1 MFSVKKHTSSL
12 LKSLIFCSSTL
23 ICLNSHAKEGVWIPA
38 TIKTQ
43 EKHMKELGLEI
54 PISELYNESGTGL
67 NNAVVLFGRGC
78 TGEIISSKGLIL
90 TNHHCGYGTVQGLGN
105 LERDYF
111 ATGFFAKNLQEEVP
125 CPGLTVTFVRRMEN
139 VTDKIMPGISDTMHD
154 AERDSIISK
163 RISGLEREFEIKSGM
178 DATIKP
184 YFEGNQY
191 WVAITETYRDI
202 RLVGFPPN
210 GIGQFGGD
218 DENWVW
224 PRHTGDF
231 SVFRVYAGSN
241 NKPAAYDAANK
252 PYNASQ
258 FFNINIKGYKEG
270 DFTMVYGFPGTT
282 AEYISS
288 FELNQV
294 YNISDPISIA
304 ARTPKLKAWSKHME
318 SSRDIFQK
326 YTSKRAGVANGWKKW
341 QGELEGLEANDAVSK
356 KKELEKSFQDW
367 ANKNDEN
374 PYYRTLLPQ
383 LEAGTKEVDNL
394 LTQDLHIREDLLGI
408 ELIQQGS
415 SLERFAACFRANLSE
430 SALND
435 TLSKLATSLG
445 WFYKNYDLATDKDV
459 FKKLMPIYFKKCKE
473 WLPDYYR
480 AEYKAHKKNFKK
492 WANFI
497 YDTSLIASQ
506 ERLLYFA
513 AHAKAADSNRIL
525 QDPAWQLYNTVTTIR
540 KAKLTPKIE
549 AFRAQK
555 HYLNRLYIKAQM
567 QRDSSRFFY
576 PDANLTLRL
585 SYGNV
590 KGIDPDGKPKYSWRT
605 TIDEMVALD
614 DQQNDW
620 YKVPAKLTSLY
631 EKKDF
636 GRWAEK
642 GILPLAF
649 VADNHTSGG
658 NSGSPVL
665 NSKGEL
671 IGTNFDRAY
680 EGTMSDYLFDPNRC
694 RNISVDIRYT
704 LFIIDKFGGAGWL
717 IDEMNIIQ

>member
-1 MFSVKKHTSSL
+1 MFSVKKQSSL
-12 LKSLIFCSSTL
+12 LLKFIIFCAATSL
-23 ICLNSHAKEGVWIPA
+23 PAHLLAKEGVWVPA
-38 TIKTQ
+38 TLKRQ
-43 EKHMKELGLEI
+43 ETHMKELGLEI
-54 PISELYNESGTGL
+54 PIDQLYNESGTGL

-105 LERDYF
+105 LQRDYF
-111 ATGFFAKNLQEEVP
+111 ATGFFAKNLKEEVP

-139 VTDKIMPGISDTMHD
+139 VTDKILPGISDTLHD

-163 RISGLEREFEIKSGM
+163 RISGLEREFEIKTGL
-178 DATIKP
+178 DANIKP

-231 SVFRVYAGSN
+231 SVFRVYAGTD
-241 NKPAAYDAANK
+241 NKPANYDASNK
-252 PYNASQ
+252 PYNANQ
-258 FFNINIKGYKEG
+258 FFNINMKGYKEG

-294 YNISDPISIA
+294 YSITDPISIA
-304 ARTPKLKAWSKHME
+304 ARTPKLKVWSDHMAA
-318 SSRDIFQK
+318 SRDIFQK

-341 QGELEGLEANDAVSK
+341 QGEVKGLEVNKAVEK
-356 KKELEKSFQDW
+356 KKEQEKSFQEW
-367 ANKNDEN
+367 ANKNTEN
-374 PYYRTLLPQ
+374 PYYKTILPQ
-383 LEAGTKEVDNL
+383 LEAETKEVDNL
-394 LTQDLHIREDLLGI
+394 LVQDQHIREDVLGI
-408 ELIQQGS
+408 ELIQQGAA
-415 SLERFAACFRANLSE
+415 LERFAACFRANLTDSV
-430 SALND
+430 LCD
-435 TLSKLATSLG
+435 TLKRLTTGIG
-445 WFYKNYDLATDKDV
+445 WFYKNYDKATDRDV
-459 FKKLMPIYFKKCKE
+459 FTALMPIYFKKCQAQ
-473 WLPDYYR
+473 LPAYYQQ
-480 AEYKAHKKNFKK
+480 EYNKNGKNFKK
-492 WANFI
+492 WAKFV
-497 YDTSLIASQ
+497 YDSSLVASQ
-506 ERLLYFA
+506 DNLMAFCT
-513 AHAKAADSNRIL
+513 HAKAADSTRIL
-525 QDPAWQLYNTVTTIR
+525 NDPAWQLYTTVATLR
-540 KAKLTPKIE
+540 KQKLTTKREP
-549 AFRAQK
+549 FRAHK

-567 QRDSSRFFY
+567 EKNTDKDFY

-585 SYGNV
+585 SFGNV
-590 KGIDPDGKPKYSWRT
+590 KGLTPDGSKKYSWHT
-605 TIDEMVALD
+605 TTDNMIAKESSSV
-614 DQQNDW
+614 DW
-620 YKVPAKLTSLY
+620 FKVPPTLKELH
-631 EKKDF
+631 KKRDF
-636 GRWAEK
+636 GRW
-642 GILPLAF
+642 GVNDTLSLAF
-649 VADNHTSGG
+649 IADNHTSGG

-665 NSKGEL
+665 NSRGEL

-717 IDEMNIIQ
+717 MDEMNIVK